1 MMAIPKIATKVMTPG
16 HDVFA
21 GVLLGTD
28 TPTLAALSL
37 PVFNRKITIS

>member
-1 MMAIPKIATKVMTPG
+1 MMAIPKIATKVMTTG

-21 GVLLGTD
+21 GVLLGMD

-37 PVFNRKITIS
+37 PVFNRTIPIS